1 MVLYHVSATEIN
13 VRSADCHK
21 EEPRGSESWITFEIA
36 MILIWHFIHG
46 VLCIVLVAASLIF
59 LNIELEPQLDPD
71 YLDQAT

>member
-1 MVLYHVSATEIN
+1 MRYRVSAKEIKDE
-13 VRSADCHK
+13 STDCHK
-21 EEPRGSESWITFEIA
+21 EEPRGSENWITFEIGV
-36 MILIWHFIHG
+36 ILIWHFIHG